1 MNPAQIPPARVGDP
15 IADIDTPALLID
27 LDALEH
33 NIAHMAELVADS
45 PVAVRPHA
53 KAHKTPAIALRQ
65 MAAGAK
71 GICCQKVG
79 EAEVMVAAGVP
90 NVLVTNQIV
99 GTPKLRRLAGLAR
112 QAWVGVCADDAGN
125 IDALNDAALE
135 VQATLNVLVEIN
147 VGSNRCGVAPGEPAL
162 HLARRIAAAPGLRF
176 CGLQAYQGS
185 AQHKRSPAEREA
197 LIGAAIDMTRET
209 VALLER
215 NGLSCEIVTGAG
227 TGTFPLEQSSDLY
240 NELQVGSYIFMDADY
255 RRNEVA
261 NGRPFR
267 EFEASLY
274 VLCSVVSQATPG
286 RCVVDAGHKS
296 NAVDSGMPEPV
307 WPDTTYSRPSD
318 EHGLL
323 TLGANAPALSIG
335 DKVRLIPG
343 HCDPTVNL
351 YDWMVGV
358 RRERVE
364 VLWPV
369 LARGAA
375 R

>member
-15 IADIDTPALLID
+15 LAEIDTPALLLD

-33 NIAHMAELVADS
+33 NIAHMAALVAAT
-45 PVAVRPHA
+45 PVAARPHA

-99 GTPKLRRLAGLAR
+99 GAAKQRRLAALAR
-112 QAWVGVCADDAGN
+112 QAWVGVCADDASN

-135 VQATLNVLVEIN
+135 VQASLNVLVEIN
-147 VGSNRCGVAPGEPAL
+147 VGSNRCGVEPGEPAL

-185 AQHKRSPAEREA
+185 AQHKRTPEERES
-197 LIGAAIDMTRET
+197 LIAAAVDMTRET
-209 VALLER
+209 VELLER

-227 TGTFPLEQSSDLY
+227 TGTFGLEQASGVY

-255 RRNEVA
+255 RRNEIA

-267 EFEASLY
+267 EFEPSLF
-274 VLCSVVSQATPG
+274 VLSTVVSQVRPG
-286 RCVVDAGHKS
+286 HCVIDAGHKS
-296 NAVDSGMPEPV
+296 HAIDSGLPEV
-307 WPDTTYSRPSD
+307 MWPDTTFSRPSD
-318 EHGLL
+318 EHGVL
-323 TLGANAPALSIG
+323 TLGPNAPALGIG
-335 DKVRLIPG
+335 DKLRLIPG

-351 YDWMVGV
+351 HDWIVGV

-364 VLWPV
+364 ALWPI